1 MTKISKETKYKAILE
16 YENNEGGK
24 FKIAEK
30 YGISPRLFGML
41 IAAYQQHGPAVLFNP
56 PTVTPEFRVKV
67 ARWAISHNASLTEV
81 AAKFGYCGT
90 AQILNWKK
98 IYSQKGPNGLLS
110 LKKGRT
116 KNMPKRNDNQPKKL
130 SERDNDLARLKDENL
145 RLKIEN
151 EALKLLASI
160 RQQTKNSHK

>member
-1 MTKISKETKYKAILE
+1 MTKISKKTKYKAILE
-16 YENNEGGK
+16 YENDLGSK
-24 FKIAEK
+24 AQISRK
-30 YGISPRLFGML
+30 YGIPRFLFRML
-41 IAAYQQHGPAVLFNP
+41 VAAYETHGKDILFNP
-56 PTVTPEFRVKV
+56 PNVTPEFRVKV
-67 ARWAISHNASLTEV
+67 AKWAISHNASLTEV
-81 AAKFGYCGT
+81 AAKFGYCGI
-90 AQILNWKK
+90 AQISNWQK

-116 KNMPKRNDNQPKKL
+116 KNMPKRNDNQSKKL
-130 SERDNDLARLKDENL
+130 SEHDNDLARLKDENL